1 MAMKGRDLMSDRQ
14 DNLYELESTFRLL
27 FRKIRTS
34 WTRFE
39 EQGVSASQAVILEK
53 LEAEGPLKVSQIA
66 EMLYI
71 TSGAVTSL
79 SDKLISGGFASRTRS
94 EEDRRV
100 VMMEITDKGR
110 EVLESLHRHRS
121 EVVECFFGRLPKED
135 VDHLN
140 RIFKQILE
148 DSESTS

>member
-1 MAMKGRDLMSDRQ
+1 MPDSQ
-14 DNLYELESTFRLL
+14 DLYELDNTFRQL
-27 FRKIRTS
+27 FRKIRSS

-53 LEAEGPLKVSQIA
+53 LASEGPLKVSQIA
-66 EMLYI
+66 EMLFI

-100 VMMEITDKGR
+100 VMMEITDKGQKI
-110 EVLESLHRHRS
+110 LESLHRHRTL
-121 EVVECFFGRLPKED
+121 VVESFFGRLPKED
-135 VDHLN
+135 VDHLT
-140 RIFKQILE
+140 RIFNQILT
-148 DSESTS
+148 DCESSSG